1 MSDRDR
7 TIREIAARV
16 LDIETLESGKR
27 DSLDFHEVAIWNLKK
42 ALETAYEAGLAAG
55 RKP

>member
-7 TIREIAARV
+7 IIREIAARV
-16 LDIETLESGKR
+16 LDIETLKPGNQ
-27 DSLDFHEVAIWNLKK
+27 DSLDFHEIAIWNLKK
-42 ALETAYEAGLAAG
+42 ALEEAYEAGLAAG

>member
-7 TIREIAARV
+7 IIQEIAARV
-16 LDIETLESGKR
+16 LDIETLEPGKR
-27 DSLDFHEVAIWNLKK
+27 DSLDFHEIAIWNLKK
-42 ALETAYEAGLAAG
+42 ALEAAYEAGLAAG